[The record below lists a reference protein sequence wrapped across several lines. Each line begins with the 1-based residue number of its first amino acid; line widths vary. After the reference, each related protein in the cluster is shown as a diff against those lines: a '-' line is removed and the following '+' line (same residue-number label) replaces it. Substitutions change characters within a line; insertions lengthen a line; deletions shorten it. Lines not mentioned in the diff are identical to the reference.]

1 MTPFNISQIAAL
13 ALKEQEHQMPA
24 VHWDIK
30 KKLKVGKTYIINGK
44 AYRCVRNPRV
54 KRKSK

>member
-13 ALKEQEHQMPA
+13 ALKEQEHRMPA

-30 KKLKVGKTYIINGK
+30 KKLKVGETYIINGK
-44 AYRCVRNPRV
+44 AYRCVRNPR
-54 KRKSK
+54 KKK